1 MEFSERRRFPR
12 YGFQTDA
19 EIEWG
24 SSTLKAMVSD
34 LSVGGMFVVAA
45 NPLWVGATF
54 SARLFLGEPLAV
66 NCVVRRV
73 LPGRG
78 MGVEF
83 VSLSEDNRARLNTV
97 VGMLGNP

>member
-1 MEFSERRRFPR
+1 MTDPERRRFPR
-12 YGFQTDA
+12 YGFQADA

-24 SSTLKAMVSD
+24 SSTLRAMISD
-34 LSVGGMFVVAA
+34 LSEGGMFVIAA

-54 SARLFLGEPLAV
+54 AARLILEQPVAIE
-66 NCVVRRV
+66 CVVRRV

-83 VSLSEDNRARLNTV
+83 IKVSDDARTRLQKV
-97 VGMLGNP
+97 LGWLGRP